1 MWLWMKFCDDRIA
14 RTRGRRPSAMQT
26 LLVTLLP
33 TIASTTM
40 TALIGD
46 SPDLP
51 DGVAAI
57 KAAIKTEWKLVRA
70 ANATAEQ
77 IAEATVF
84 VETSMDILAK
94 AKAGKLFQFAFTGVP
109 DSYLAT
115 IPPRF
120 TVSNCHQSSV
130 PIAEYVL
137 AATLSWTVQLNE
149 MQKRLRSCTWK
160 SAPPGNNCTAEHA
173 HFVHKQ
179 FSNMTMGILGY
190 GHIGEAIADRAAA
203 FGTRLIAT
211 TIDPPKVPPKPL
223 SWIGDDSMNAKL
235 FEESDFVVICV
246 PLTNSTRGLVDAKLL
261 SHLSTSGVLVNI
273 ARGAVVDEEALYNAL
288 AKKTIGGAV
297 IDVWWHDI
305 FRMKDG
311 DYGPASWPSSYRFD
325 ELDNVVMSAHTSGI
339 TKGSEAESVKEIA
352 KNLDNLALGKP
363 LENVIRP
370 GKPAQ

>member
-1 MWLWMKFCDDRIA
+1 MGYDPRPDFNTKSSA
-14 RTRGRRPSAMQT
+14 RDGGAREVVTATRGRTCADRAQHTSRVPTRAMKT
-26 LLVTLLP
+26 LLAMLLP
-33 TIASTTM
+33 TIAFTTM

-46 SPDLP
+46 SPDLL

-70 ANATAEQ
+70 VNATAEQ

-137 AATLSWTVQLNE
+137 AASLSWTVQLNE

-211 TIDPPKVPPKPL
+211 TIDPPKVP
-223 SWIGDDSMNAKL
+223 
-235 FEESDFVVICV
+235 
-246 PLTNSTRGLVDAKLL
+246 
-261 SHLSTSGVLVNI
+261 
-273 ARGAVVDEEALYNAL
+273 
-288 AKKTIGGAV
+288 
-297 IDVWWHDI
+297 
-305 FRMKDG
+305 
-311 DYGPASWPSSYRFD
+311 
-325 ELDNVVMSAHTSGI
+325 
-339 TKGSEAESVKEIA
+339 
-352 KNLDNLALGKP
+352 
-363 LENVIRP
+363 
-370 GKPAQ
+370 